1 MRSPFPGM
9 NPYLESAEFWSEVYS
24 RLIVGIADELSEHLS
39 EKYRVAIE
47 KRTYWDTNNPSL
59 MVGIPDVSV
68 VTQQTEMPQQTET
81 SPDATTT
88 TLVAQ
93 QPISVTL
100 PIPEEIQERY
110 LEIREVATGV
120 VITAIE
126 VLSPKNKR
134 SGEGRRS
141 YERKRNQVLN
151 SLTHLM
157 EIDLLREGEA
167 LPFYGGSQS
176 DYRILISRS
185 DRRPSG
191 QLYAFNVQQTI
202 PVVAVPLA
210 DENEEVL
217 LDLQTVLHRLYQLG
231 RYHLAINYQKSPQPT
246 LSKED
251 AEWMDALLKEAGIRS

>member
-9 NPYLESAEFWSEVYS
+9 NPYLESAELWSEVHS

-47 KRTYWDTNNPSL
+47 KRTYWDISNPSL

-68 VTQQTEMPQQTET
+68 VTQQTDRPQQTET
-81 SPDATTT
+81 SPETATT

-93 QPISVTL
+93 QPTTVTL

-110 LEIREVATGV
+110 LEIREVATGA

-141 YERKRNQVLN
+141 YERKRNHVLN

-191 QLYAFNVQQTI
+191 QLYAFNVRQSI

-210 DENEEVL
+210 AENEEVL
-217 LDLQTVLHRLYQLG
+217 LDLQTVLHQLYQRG
-231 RYHLAINYQKSPQPT
+231 RYHLAIDYQKSPHSP
-246 LSKED
+246 LSEEATK
-251 AEWMDALLKEAGIRS
+251 WMDTLLKEAGIR